1 MNNNIFQKAILV
13 VAISTVSFGAV
24 QQPAAAVVSD
34 PATMARLQTTRNSL
48 LVKESTLLRDQDD
61 LKRQIW
67 DVKKTNEPQT
77 NYVLNDLC
85 QTLDSKYVQLQKT
98 RWELKQ
104 IEQVLL

>member
-1 MNNNIFQKAILV
+1 MKNMIQKTFLV
-13 VAISTVSFGAV
+13 IAISTVSFGAF

-34 PATMARLQTTRNSL
+34 PATVARLQTTRNSL

-61 LKRQIW
+61 LNRQIW
-67 DVKKTNEPQT
+67 DVKKTNEPQN

-85 QTLDSKYVQLQKT
+85 QTLDSKYKLLQKT